1 MLLTVLPY
9 PLFLYTQQGY
19 LKVIN
24 ASQSTIWKF
33 ESLKRKLY
41 NCNTSI
47 HFNRQC
53 LKKNLT
59 PSYAQIKVPNT
70 SPARARTHARTHTQR
85 KVTSIRIRDEIKYLY
100 CKKQKLNTLMYQMHL
115 TLANT
120 WDNLWPHIYRISQPI
135 RCIFSPEKCD
145 LNSTCILCVEGN

>member
-1 MLLTVLPY
+1 VLLTVLPY

-70 SPARARTHARTHTQR
+70 SPARARAHARTHTHTAQGDQYKDKRWNKIPILQKTKTEYTNVPNAPDSSKHLGQPMATHLPYFPAHKMHFFPR
-85 KVTSIRIRDEIKYLY
+85 K
-100 CKKQKLNTLMYQMHL
+100 M
-115 TLANT
+115 
-120 WDNLWPHIYRISQPI
+120 WPKFDLHIMR
-135 RCIFSPEKCD
+135 R
-145 LNSTCILCVEGN
+145 G